1 MNLIALFSFNCR
13 DFCILVLTANLEECG
28 SSQSSR
34 ITTLALAPCTILTK
48 ENTDSTN
55 IHCAVM
61 SKMRK
66 SVLTVVRG
74 KKGKYSLQTKDLLPL
89 QLHLLVFCKIGFPNT
104 FKTLYVKV
112 PNKINACV
120 IVHNPTQ
127 LNCKDLTLI
136 KPSEHSKGTLKCN
149 AFTILLEHQSL
160 GSFLTSCSDSDS
172 GVQHVN
178 SIRAIWTVVILLRA
192 STSCVF
198 SAHCSSKMARQ
209 NSTKAKRS
217 LSSCCTTPSDRPP
230 LWRRQKKAHE
240 KL

>member
-1 MNLIALFSFNCR
+1 
-13 DFCILVLTANLEECG
+13 
-28 SSQSSR
+28 
-34 ITTLALAPCTILTK
+34 
-48 ENTDSTN
+48 
-55 IHCAVM
+55 M

-66 SVLTVVRG
+66 LVLTVVHG
-74 KKGKYSLQTKDLLPL
+74 KKGKYSLQTKDLLTL
-89 QLHLLVFCKIGFPNT
+89 RLHLLVFCKIDFPNT

-127 LNCKDLTLI
+127 LNCKDLTVI

-149 AFTILLEHQSL
+149 DFTILLEHQSL

-192 STSCVF
+192 STCCVF

-217 LSSCCTTPSDRPP
+217 LSSCCITPSDRPP